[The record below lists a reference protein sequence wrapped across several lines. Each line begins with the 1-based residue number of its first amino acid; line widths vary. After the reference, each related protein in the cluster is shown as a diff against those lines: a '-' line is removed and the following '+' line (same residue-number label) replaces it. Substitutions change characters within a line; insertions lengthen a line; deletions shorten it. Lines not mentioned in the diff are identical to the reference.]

1 MPKKEKS
8 ELKKSAPKP
17 HVEEKPLDYEN
28 LDDFMCS
35 CKMEKGIK
43 LFDLLRSWFENK
55 STQIDFS
62 VDPVEAW
69 DTLPNN
75 VKLAF
80 VMTANNKFK
89 SE

>member
-1 MPKKEKS
+1 
-8 ELKKSAPKP
+8 
-17 HVEEKPLDYEN
+17 
-28 LDDFMCS
+28 MCS
-35 CKMEKGIK
+35 CKIEKGIK

-69 DTLPNN
+69 DTLPSN

-80 VMTANNKFK
+80 VMTCQQ
-89 SE
+89 